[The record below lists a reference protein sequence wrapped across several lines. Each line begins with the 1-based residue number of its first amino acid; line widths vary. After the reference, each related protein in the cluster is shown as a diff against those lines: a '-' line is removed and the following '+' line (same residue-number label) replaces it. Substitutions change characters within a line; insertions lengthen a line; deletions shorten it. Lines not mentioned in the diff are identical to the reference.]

1 MRFGLLLYED
11 VEPIDLATVGVL
23 SMARRVIPEISYVT
37 LACSDSPVR
46 LSNGLRVV
54 ADHNIQKV
62 ADLPLDVLIVPGGPG
77 WSGPGSAPEILQ
89 FLQAVPR
96 QTSLVSVCTG
106 AMILA
111 AAGLLEGLSATTK
124 VEVVAPEDPPLDV
137 MINRYPGISA
147 RKALIV
153 DEGRIVTGG
162 GVSLCIDAMLYVL
175 QKHFGAERADEVA
188 RILEYRSANQS
199 NISRFAGAVGSGAAL

>member
-23 SMARRVIPEISYVT
+23 SMARRIIPDISYVT
-37 LACSDSPVR
+37 LACADEPVR

-54 ADHNIQKV
+54 ADHNVQNV
-62 ADLPLDVLIVPGGPG
+62 ADLALDVLIVPGGPG

-89 FLQAVPR
+89 FLQALPR

-111 AAGLLEGLSATTK
+111 AAGLLEGLTATTK
-124 VEVVAPEDPPLDV
+124 VEVVAPEVPP
-137 MINRYPGISA
+137 INVLGTRYPGVDV

-175 QKHFGAERADEVA
+175 QKHFGAERTDEVA
-188 RILEYRSANQS
+188 RILEYQSANKS
-199 NISRFAGAVGSGAAL
+199 NIARFSVPVA

>member
-23 SMARRVIPEISYVT
+23 SMARRIIPEISYVT
-37 LACSDSPVR
+37 LACSDAPVR

-54 ADHNIQKV
+54 ADHNIQNV
-62 ADLPLDVLIVPGGPG
+62 ADLALDVLIVPGGPG

-89 FLQAVPR
+89 FLQAVP
-96 QTSLVSVCTG
+96 QKTSLVSVCTG

-111 AAGLLEGLSATTK
+111 AAGLLDGLPATTK
-124 VEVVAPEDPPLDV
+124 VEVVAPEEPPIEVLSR
-137 MINRYPGISA
+137 RYPDVNA

-175 QKHFGAERADEVA
+175 QKHFGAERTEEVA
-188 RILEYRSANQS
+188 RILEYQSARQS
-199 NISRFAGAVGSGAAL
+199 NIARFAAAVA